1 MASSNEILLNIEGF
15 DSEIEQFTNS
25 VTEVASIES
34 KQVLDIKKQ
43 SILESMDMMMSILDS
58 FAKSMDAYVALSRK
72 DINEMK
78 VLKERWVNKDAEI
91 AHDIEGT

>member
-78 VLKERWVNKDAEI
+78 VLKEKWVNKDAEI

>member
-1 MASSNEILLNIEGF
+1 MASSKEILLNPEGY
-15 DSEIEQFTNS
+15 DSEIEQFTNA

-34 KQVLDIKKQ
+34 KHVLDVKKK

-58 FAKSMDAYVALSRK
+58 FTKSMDAYVALSRK

-78 VLKERWVNKDAEI
+78 ALKEKWVNKDAQI